1 MKRVVVTALS
11 ALGLSLVAVP
21 ASADLIF
28 TLDSASSLGSGNYGT
43 VTVHQVATDEVSV
56 TVDLA
61 SGVGFVN
68 TGLQPFTFS
77 LDSGIAALSASNFSN
92 LTTGFAFNTTS
103 PISNDGAGTFQY
115 GLTCTTAVCGNGGNA
130 PFVGPL
136 TFDLTATGLLET
148 SFISNGTATFAVD
161 ICKNIASD
169 GSCTAG
175 ANTGVAYGN
184 TGTTSGGTG
193 TTTGGPGT
201 TSGGTVPEPA
211 TLALLGFGLMMLAFG
226 RRLTSGRG

>member
-1 MKRVVVTALS
+1 MKKLLVAAFS
-11 ALGLSLVAVP
+11 ALGLSVVAAP

-28 TLDSASSLGSGNYGT
+28 TLDSGSTIGSGNYGT

-77 LDSGIAALSASNFSN
+77 LDSSIPTLTAASFSN
-92 LTTGFAFNTTS
+92 LTTGFALNATS

-115 GLTCTTAVCGNGGNA
+115 GLTCTTAVCGTGGNA
-130 PFVGPL
+130 PFAGPL

-148 SFISNGTATFAVD
+148 SFISNGTATFAAD
-161 ICKNIASD
+161 IC
-169 GSCTAG
+169 TATNGTGCQG
-175 ANTGVAYGN
+175 ATGVAFGN
-184 TGTTSGGTG
+184 SSTTGGPG

-201 TSGGTVPEPA
+201 TTGGTVPEPA
-211 TLALLGFGLMMLAFG
+211 TLALLGLGLTIIALG
-226 RRLTSGRG
+226 RRASSKRS

>member
-1 MKRVVVTALS
+1 MKKLLVAALS
-11 ALGLSLVAVP
+11 ALGLSLVAAP

-43 VTVHQVATDEVSV
+43 VTVHQVGPVANGEVSV

-68 TGLQPFTFS
+68 TGLQPFTFT
-77 LDSGIAALSASNFSN
+77 LDNTIPTLTAADFSG
-92 LTTGFAFNTTS
+92 LTTGFALNSTS

-136 TFDLTATGLLET
+136 T
-148 SFISNGTATFAVD
+148 
-161 ICKNIASD
+161 
-169 GSCTAG
+169 
-175 ANTGVAYGN
+175 
-184 TGTTSGGTG
+184 
-193 TTTGGPGT
+193 
-201 TSGGTVPEPA
+201 
-211 TLALLGFGLMMLAFG
+211 
-226 RRLTSGRG
+226 

>member
-1 MKRVVVTALS
+1 MKKILVAALS
-11 ALGLSLVAVP
+11 ALGLSVVAAP

-28 TLDSASSLGSGNYGT
+28 TLDSGTTIGSGNYGT

-77 LDSGIAALSASNFSN
+77 LDNSIPALTSASFSN
-92 LTTGFAFNTTS
+92 LTTGFALNPTS

-130 PFVGPL
+130 PFAGPL

-161 ICKNIASD
+161 IC
-169 GSCTAG
+169 TATNGTGCQG
-175 ANTGVAYGN
+175 ATGAAFGN
-184 TGTTSGGTG
+184 TSTTSGGTG
-193 TTTGGPGT
+193 ASSGAST
-201 TSGGTVPEPA
+201 GGTVPEPA
-211 TLALLGFGLMMLAFG
+211 TLALLGLGLTIIALG
-226 RRLTSGRG
+226 RRASSKRG

>member
-1 MKRVVVTALS
+1 MKKLLVAALS
-11 ALGLSLVAVP
+11 ALGLSLVAAP

-43 VTVHQVATDEVSV
+43 VTVHQVGPVANGEVSV

-77 LDSGIAALSASNFSN
+77 LDSGIPALSASNFSN

-103 PISNDGAGTFQY
+103 PISNDGAGSFQY
-115 GLTCTTAVCGNGGNA
+115 GLTCTAAVCGGGGNT

-161 ICKNIASD
+161 ICKNI
-169 GSCTAG
+169 
-175 ANTGVAYGN
+175 
-184 TGTTSGGTG
+184 
-193 TTTGGPGT
+193 
-201 TSGGTVPEPA
+201 
-211 TLALLGFGLMMLAFG
+211 
-226 RRLTSGRG
+226 